1 MTIRRKIA
9 LVLSAVAALAML
21 IYFTGPKTNY
31 TGMMKL
37 IYNTGYLLT
46 FCPGRKIVYSGHG
59 IKFSFLAFKTM
70 ELEQETDKNGETAIR
85 LGMSSDAHVAIYV
98 SNSMPEV
105 YKKIAKGIAASKR
118 IPAEIKAKIAK
129 EGINLDTL
137 PWIIAEDYC
146 RYYRNTLM
154 LADET
159 IKKVTLKNGMQAVTF
174 VIHPDPMVGGSPSLC
189 LVALGPNGQLCE
201 IIRTSTAFDED
212 YGLLMMWRFR
222 NAALHQPLR
231 FPSPSIDKQEKCQ
244 FSEIANSLEFK

>member
-59 IKFSFLAFKTM
+59 IKFSFLAFKGM
-70 ELEQETDKNGETAIR
+70 ELEQETDKSGETAIW
-85 LGMSSDAHVAIYV
+85 LNTSSDANVGIYV
-98 SNSMPEV
+98 SNSMPEI
-105 YKKIAKGIAASKR
+105 YKKTAKGIAASKR

-146 RYYRNTLM
+146 RSYRNTLL
-154 LADET
+154 LAVET
-159 IKKVTLKNGMQAVTF
+159 IKRVTLKNGLQAVTF
-174 VIHPDPMVGGSPSLC
+174 VIHPDPMAGGSPSLS

-201 IIRTSTAFDED
+201 IIRTSTDFTED
-212 YGLLMMWRFR
+212 FGLFARWRRR
-222 NAALHQPLR
+222 NTLFAIPPR